1 MTNREKLL
9 ALEASMNAQ
18 VLGQQELVRML
29 IVALLCDGHVL
40 LEGLPG
46 LAKTRAV
53 RELARHLEGDF
64 CRIQFTPDL
73 LPSDITGSEI
83 YQQNATREEDQFR
96 FRPGPV
102 FGNIILADEINRA
115 SARVQSALL
124 EAMEE
129 RHVTV
134 AGKTWPLPGVFMVLA
149 TQNPIDQ
156 EGTWPLPEAQL
167 DRFLMKILVSYPS
180 QENEQKVMQLVRAE
194 QQAKYQASSQPIAMP
209 EQLHPAEKDNR
220 SEVQLSQAEIADCW
234 RDIASIYV
242 APAVES
248 YIVNLVEMTRQPA
261 SVSETFA
268 SYVTLG
274 VSPRGTLAL
283 DRCGRALAW
292 MEGRDAVL
300 PEDIQRI
307 APAVLR
313 HRLLL
318 SYQANADNCTAD
330 QAVQML
336 LDAVV
341 A

>member
-1 MTNREKLL
+1 MNNTEKLL
-9 ALEASMNAQ
+9 ALEQRMNEQ
-18 VLGQQELVRML
+18 VLGQESLVRML
-29 IVALLCDGHVL
+29 IIALLCDGHVL

-53 RELARHLEGDF
+53 RELARHVEGDF
-64 CRIQFTPDL
+64 RRIQFTPDL

-134 AGKTWPLPGVFMVLA
+134 AGKSWPLPGVFMVLA
-149 TQNPIDQ
+149 TQNPVDQ

-167 DRFLMKILVSYPS
+167 DRFLMKILVDYPS
-180 QENEQKVMQLVRAE
+180 RENEQKVMQLVRAE
-194 QQAKYQASSQPIAMP
+194 QQQKYRADSIATP
-209 EQLHPAEKDNR
+209 ELSPETLM
-220 SEVQLSQAEIADCW
+220 LSQQEIATCW
-234 RDIASIYV
+234 QEISAVYV
-242 APAVES
+242 APTIEN
-248 YIVNLVEMTRQPA
+248 YIVNLVEMTRHPQG
-261 SVSETFA
+261 VSDRLA
-268 SYVTLG
+268 SYITFG

-292 MEGRDAVL
+292 LEGRDAVL
-300 PEDIQRI
+300 PEDIKRV

-313 HRLLL
+313 HRLML
-318 SYQANADNCTAD
+318 SYQANADNCSAD
-330 QAVQML
+330 DVIRML

>member
-1 MTNREKLL
+1 MNNREKLL
-9 ALEASMNAQ
+9 ALEASMNKQ
-18 VLGQQELVRML
+18 VIGQQELVRML

-53 RELARHLEGDF
+53 RELARHIEGEF
-64 CRIQFTPDL
+64 RRIQFTPDL

-149 TQNPIDQ
+149 TQNPVDQ

-167 DRFLMKILVSYPS
+167 DRFLMKVIVDYPS
-180 QENEQKVMQLVRAE
+180 KENEQRVMQLVRAE
-194 QQAKYQASSQPIAMP
+194 QQAKYQAAQHENPVPETDPLLISQQDIA
-209 EQLHPAEKDNR
+209 ECWR
-220 SEVQLSQAEIADCW
+220 EIATV
-234 RDIASIYV
+234 YV
-242 APAVES
+242 APTVEQ
-248 YIVNLVEMTRQPA
+248 YIVNLVEMTRHPDQ
-261 SVSETFA
+261 VSEVFA
-268 SYVTLG
+268 SYISLG
-274 VSPRGTLAL
+274 ISPRGTLAL
-283 DRCGRALAW
+283 DRCGRACAW
-292 MEGRDAVL
+292 LDGRDAVL

-318 SYQANADNCTAD
+318 SYQANADNCTPD
-330 QAVQML
+330 QAIAML
-336 LDAVV
+336 LSAVV

>member
-9 ALEASMNAQ
+9 ELELRMNQQ
-18 VLGQQELVRML
+18 VLGQESLVRML

-53 RELARHLEGDF
+53 RELAAHVEGEF
-64 CRIQFTPDL
+64 RRIQFTPDL

-149 TQNPIDQ
+149 TQNPVDQ

-167 DRFLMKILVSYPS
+167 DRFLMKVLVDYPS
-180 QENEQKVMQLVRAE
+180 KANEQKVMQLVRAE
-194 QQAKYQASSQPIAMP
+194 QQQKYQAGGGEAQAK
-209 EQLHPAEKDNR
+209 PAETLM
-220 SEVQLSQAEIADCW
+220 LSQQ
-234 RDIASIYV
+234 DIAGCWQEISAVYV
-242 APAVES
+242 APAIED
-248 YIVNLVEMTRQPA
+248 YIVNLVDMTRHPQGA
-261 SVSETFA
+261 SDKLA
-268 SYVTLG
+268 SYITFG

-292 MEGRDAVL
+292 LEGRDAVL
-300 PEDIQRI
+300 PEDIQKV

-313 HRLLL
+313 HRLML
-318 SYQANADNCTAD
+318 SYQANADSCSAD
-330 QAVQML
+330 DVIRLL
-336 LDAVV
+336 LDSVV

>member
-9 ALEASMNAQ
+9 QLEQRMNQQ
-18 VLGQQELVRML
+18 VLGQEALVRML

-53 RELARHLEGDF
+53 RELARHVEGEF
-64 CRIQFTPDL
+64 RRIQFTPDL

-149 TQNPIDQ
+149 TQNPVDQ

-167 DRFLMKILVSYPS
+167 DRFLMKVLVDYPS
-180 QENEQKVMQLVRAE
+180 GENEQKVMQMVRAE
-194 QQAKYQASSQPIAMP
+194 QQQKYQAQRTEPAAAQPDTLM
-209 EQLHPAEKDNR
+209 
-220 SEVQLSQAEIADCW
+220 LSQQ
-234 RDIASIYV
+234 DIASCWQEISAIYV
-242 APAVES
+242 APTVEN
-248 YIVNLVEMTRQPA
+248 YIVNLVNMTRHPQA
-261 SVSETFA
+261 VSD
-268 SYVTLG
+268 TLAGYISIG

-292 MEGRDAVL
+292 LEGRDSVM
-300 PEDIQRI
+300 PDDIQLV

-313 HRLLL
+313 HRLML
-318 SYQANADNCTAD
+318 SYQASADNCSPD
-330 QAVQML
+330 DIVRML

>member
-9 ALEASMNAQ
+9 ELEQRMNQQ
-18 VLGQQELVRML
+18 VLGQEALVRML

-53 RELARHLEGDF
+53 RELARHVEGEF
-64 CRIQFTPDL
+64 RRIQFTPDL

-149 TQNPIDQ
+149 TQNPVDQ

-167 DRFLMKILVSYPS
+167 DRFLMKVLVDYPS
-180 QENEQKVMQLVRAE
+180 GENEQKVMQMVRAE
-194 QQAKYQASSQPIAMP
+194 QQQKYHAEHTESAPVQPETLM
-209 EQLHPAEKDNR
+209 
-220 SEVQLSQAEIADCW
+220 LSQQ
-234 RDIASIYV
+234 DIARCWQEISAIYV
-242 APAVES
+242 APTVEN
-248 YIVNLVEMTRQPA
+248 YIVNLVNMTRHPQA
-261 SVSETFA
+261 VSD
-268 SYVTLG
+268 TLAGYISIG

-292 MEGRDAVL
+292 LEGRDTVM
-300 PEDIQRI
+300 PEDIQRV

-313 HRLLL
+313 HRLML
-318 SYQANADNCTAD
+318 SYQANADNCSPD
-330 QAVQML
+330 DVVRML

>member
-9 ALEASMNAQ
+9 ELEQRMNQQ
-18 VLGQQELVRML
+18 VLGQESLVRML

-53 RELARHLEGDF
+53 RELAKHVEGEF
-64 CRIQFTPDL
+64 RRIQFTPDL

-134 AGKTWPLPGVFMVLA
+134 AGKTWPLPGIFMVLA
-149 TQNPIDQ
+149 TQNPVDQ

-167 DRFLMKILVSYPS
+167 DRFLMKVLVDYPS
-180 QENEQKVMQLVRAE
+180 KENEQKVMQLVRSE
-194 QQAKYQASSQPIAMP
+194 QQQKYLASSTEQPEKLP
-209 EQLHPAEKDNR
+209 ETLM
-220 SEVQLSQAEIADCW
+220 LSQADISTCWQEISAV
-234 RDIASIYV
+234 YV
-242 APAVES
+242 APTIEN
-248 YIVNLVEMTRQPA
+248 YIVNLVEMTRHPQG
-261 SVSETFA
+261 VSDTLA
-268 SYVTLG
+268 SYITFG

-292 MEGRDAVL
+292 LEGRDAVL
-300 PEDIQRI
+300 PEDIKLV

-313 HRLLL
+313 HRLML
-318 SYQANADNCTAD
+318 SYQANADNTSAD
-330 QAVQML
+330 DVIRML

>member
-1 MTNREKLL
+1 MSHREKLL
-9 ALEASMNAQ
+9 TLESSMNSQ
-18 VLGQQELVRML
+18 VLGQQELVKML

-53 RELARHLEGDF
+53 RELAQHIEGDF

-167 DRFLMKILVSYPS
+167 DRFLMKILVTYPS

-194 QQAKYQASSQPIAMP
+194 HQAKYQQMKPEAVKDKASNI
-209 EQLHPAEKDNR
+209 QLG
-220 SEVQLSQAEIADCW
+220 QADIADCW
-234 RDIASIYV
+234 REIASIYV

-261 SVSETFA
+261 TVSETFA
-268 SYVTLG
+268 SYISLG

-292 MEGRDAVL
+292 LEGRDAVL
-300 PEDIQRI
+300 PDDIKRI
-307 APAVLR
+307 APVVLR

-318 SYQANADNCTAD
+318 SYQASADNCTAD
-330 QAVQML
+330 QAIQML

>member
-1 MTNREKLL
+1 MKNREKLL
-9 ALEASMNAQ
+9 QLEQRMNQQ
-18 VLGQQELVRML
+18 VLGQESVVQML

-53 RELARHLEGDF
+53 RELARHVEGDF
-64 CRIQFTPDL
+64 RRIQFTPDL

-149 TQNPIDQ
+149 TQNPVDQ

-167 DRFLMKILVSYPS
+167 DRFLMKVLVDYPS
-180 QENEQKVMQLVRAE
+180 DENEQKVMQMVRAE
-194 QQAKYQASSQPIAMP
+194 QQQKYLAQSVEPSTAQPETLM
-209 EQLHPAEKDNR
+209 
-220 SEVQLSQAEIADCW
+220 LSQQ
-234 RDIASIYV
+234 DIATCWQEISTIHV
-242 APAVES
+242 APTIEN
-248 YIVNLVEMTRQPA
+248 YIVNLVDMTRHPQK
-261 SVSETFA
+261 VSD
-268 SYVTLG
+268 TLAGYIGIG

-292 MEGRDAVL
+292 LEGRDAVL
-300 PEDIQRI
+300 PEDIQRV
-307 APAVLR
+307 APPVLR
-313 HRLLL
+313 HRLML
-318 SYQANADNCTAD
+318 SYQASADNRSAD
-330 QAVQML
+330 DIIRML

>member
-9 ALEASMNAQ
+9 ELEQRMNQQ
-18 VLGQQELVRML
+18 VLGQEALVRML

-53 RELARHLEGDF
+53 RELARHVEGEF
-64 CRIQFTPDL
+64 RRIQFTPDL

-149 TQNPIDQ
+149 TQNPVDQ

-167 DRFLMKILVSYPS
+167 DRFLMKVLVDYPS
-180 QENEQKVMQLVRAE
+180 GENEQKVMQMVRAE
-194 QQAKYQASSQPIAMP
+194 QQQKYHAEHTESAP
-209 EQLHPAEKDNR
+209 EQTETLM
-220 SEVQLSQAEIADCW
+220 LSQQ
-234 RDIASIYV
+234 DIARCWQEISAIYV
-242 APAVES
+242 APTVEN
-248 YIVNLVEMTRQPA
+248 YIVNLVNMTRHPQA
-261 SVSETFA
+261 VSD
-268 SYVTLG
+268 TLAGYISIG

-292 MEGRDAVL
+292 LEGRDAVM
-300 PEDIQRI
+300 PEDIQRV

-313 HRLLL
+313 HRLML
-318 SYQANADNCTAD
+318 SYQANADNCSPD
-330 QAVQML
+330 DVVRML

>member
-9 ALEASMNAQ
+9 ELELRMNQQ
-18 VLGQQELVRML
+18 VLGQESLARML
-29 IVALLCDGHVL
+29 IIALLCDGHVL

-53 RELARHLEGDF
+53 RELARHVEGDF
-64 CRIQFTPDL
+64 RRIQFTPDL

-149 TQNPIDQ
+149 TQNPVDQ

-167 DRFLMKILVSYPS
+167 DRFLMKVLVDYPS
-180 QENEQKVMQLVRAE
+180 KENEQKVMQLVRSE
-194 QQAKYQASSQPIAMP
+194 QQQKYQAGSEKSQEIPP
-209 EQLHPAEKDNR
+209 ETLM
-220 SEVQLSQAEIADCW
+220 LSQT
-234 RDIASIYV
+234 DIANCWQEISAIYV
-242 APAVES
+242 APTIEN
-248 YIVNLVEMTRQPA
+248 YIVNLVDMTRHPQG
-261 SVSETFA
+261 VSDTLA
-268 SYVTLG
+268 SYITFG

-292 MEGRDAVL
+292 LEGRDAVL
-300 PEDIQRI
+300 PEDIERV

-313 HRLLL
+313 HRLML
-318 SYQANADNCTAD
+318 SYQANADNCSPD
-330 QAVQML
+330 DVIRML

>member
-1 MTNREKLL
+1 MIAREKLL
-9 ALEASMNAQ
+9 QLEQRMNEQ
-18 VLGQQELVRML
+18 VIGQEGLVRML
-29 IVALLCDGHVL
+29 IIALLCDGHVL

-53 RELARHLEGDF
+53 RELARHVNGDYR
-64 CRIQFTPDL
+64 RIQFTPDL

-83 YQQNATREEDQFR
+83 YQQNATREEYQFR

-149 TQNPIDQ
+149 TQNPVDQ

-167 DRFLMKILVSYPS
+167 DRFLMKVLVDYPS
-180 QENEQKVMQLVRAE
+180 KENERKVMQLVRAE
-194 QQAKYQASSQPIAMP
+194 QQQKYQ
-209 EQLHPAEKDNR
+209 QLTATADAPAAETLM
-220 SEVQLSQAEIADCW
+220 LSQQEIAECW
-234 RDIASIYV
+234 QAISAIHV
-242 APAVES
+242 APTVEN
-248 YIVNLVEMTRQPA
+248 YIVNIVDLSRHPQR
-261 SVSETFA
+261 VSD
-268 SYVTLG
+268 TLAG
-274 VSPRGTLAL
+274 YLSFGISPRGTLAL
-283 DRCGRALAW
+283 ERCGRAQAW
-292 MEGRDAVL
+292 LEGRDAVL
-300 PEDIQRI
+300 PDDVKMI

-313 HRLLL
+313 HRLML
-318 SYQANADNCTAD
+318 SYQASADNCTPD
-330 QAVQML
+330 DAVRML

>member
-1 MTNREKLL
+1 MMNNREKLL
-9 ALEASMNAQ
+9 ALEASMNQQ
-18 VLGQQELVRML
+18 VIGQQELVRML

-53 RELARHLEGDF
+53 RELARHIEGEF
-64 CRIQFTPDL
+64 RRIQFTPDL

-134 AGKTWPLPGVFMVLA
+134 AGKTWPLPGIFMVLA
-149 TQNPIDQ
+149 TQNPVDQ

-167 DRFLMKILVSYPS
+167 DRFLMKVMVDYPS
-180 QENEQKVMQLVRAE
+180 KENEQRVMQLVRAE
-194 QQAKYQASSQPIAMP
+194 QQAKYQATPAASSAAQHDALLISQQDIA
-209 EQLHPAEKDNR
+209 A
-220 SEVQLSQAEIADCW
+220 CW

-242 APAVES
+242 APTVEQ
-248 YIVNLVEMTRQPA
+248 YIVNLVEMTRHPEQ
-261 SVSETFA
+261 VSETFA
-268 SYVTLG
+268 SYISLG
-274 VSPRGTLAL
+274 ISPRGTLAL
-283 DRCGRALAW
+283 DRCGRASAW
-292 MEGRDAVL
+292 LDGRDAVL

-318 SYQANADNCTAD
+318 SYQANADNCTPD
-330 QAVQML
+330 QAIGL
-336 LDAVV
+336 LLNAVV

>member
-9 ALEASMNAQ
+9 ELEQRMNQQ
-18 VLGQQELVRML
+18 VLGQESLVRML

-53 RELARHLEGDF
+53 RELAAHVEGEF
-64 CRIQFTPDL
+64 RRIQFTPDL

-149 TQNPIDQ
+149 TQNPVDQ

-167 DRFLMKILVSYPS
+167 DRFLMKVLVDYPS
-180 QENEQKVMQLVRAE
+180 KANEQKVMQLVRAE
-194 QQAKYQASSQPIAMP
+194 QQQKYLAGGEEAK
-209 EQLHPAEKDNR
+209 EKPT
-220 SEVQLSQAEIADCW
+220 ETLMLSQQ
-234 RDIASIYV
+234 DIATCWQEISAVYV
-242 APAVES
+242 APGIED
-248 YIVNLVEMTRQPA
+248 YIVNLVEMTRHPQGA
-261 SVSETFA
+261 SDKLA
-268 SYVTLG
+268 SYITFG

-292 MEGRDAVL
+292 LEGRDAVL
-300 PEDIQRI
+300 PEDIQKV

-313 HRLLL
+313 HRLML
-318 SYQANADNCTAD
+318 SYQANADNCSAD
-330 QAVQML
+330 DVIKLL
-336 LDAVV
+336 LDSVV

>member
-9 ALEASMNAQ
+9 ELEQRMNQQ
-18 VLGQQELVRML
+18 VLGQESLVRML

-53 RELARHLEGDF
+53 RELARHVEGEF
-64 CRIQFTPDL
+64 RRIQFTPDL

-134 AGKTWPLPGVFMVLA
+134 AGKTWPLPGIFMVLA
-149 TQNPIDQ
+149 TQNPVDQ

-167 DRFLMKILVSYPS
+167 DRFLMKVLVDYPS
-180 QENEQKVMQLVRAE
+180 KENEQKVMQLVRSE
-194 QQAKYQASSQPIAMP
+194 QQQKYLASGDGQT
-209 EQLHPAEKDNR
+209 EKPAETLM
-220 SEVQLSQAEIADCW
+220 LSQQ
-234 RDIASIYV
+234 DIATCWQEISAVYV
-242 APAVES
+242 APTIEN
-248 YIVNLVEMTRQPA
+248 YIVNLVDMTRHPQGI
-261 SVSETFA
+261 SDTLA
-268 SYVTLG
+268 SYITFG

-292 MEGRDAVL
+292 LEGRDAVL
-300 PEDIQRI
+300 PEDIKLV

-313 HRLLL
+313 HRLML
-318 SYQANADNCTAD
+318 SYQANADNTSPD
-330 QAVQML
+330 DVIRML

>member
-1 MTNREKLL
+1 MNSAEKLL
-9 ALEASMNAQ
+9 QLEQRMNTQ
-18 VLGQQELVRML
+18 VLGQEELVRML
-29 IVALLCDGHVL
+29 IIALLCDGHVL

-53 RELARHLEGDF
+53 RELARHVEGEF
-64 CRIQFTPDL
+64 RRIQFTPDL

-102 FGNIILADEINRA
+102 FGNVILADEINRA

-149 TQNPIDQ
+149 TQNPVDQ

-167 DRFLMKILVSYPS
+167 DRFLMKVLVDYPS
-180 QENEQKVMQLVRAE
+180 KENEQKVMQLVRAE
-194 QQAKYQASSQPIAMP
+194 QQAKYQALTQSETAQSQ
-209 EQLHPAEKDNR
+209 ETLT
-220 SEVQLSQAEIADCW
+220 LSQQ
-234 RDIASIYV
+234 DIAASWQAISTVYV
-242 APAVES
+242 APAIETYIINLINATRHPQSISDKLAS
-248 YIVNLVEMTRQPA
+248 YIHI
-261 SVSETFA
+261 
-268 SYVTLG
+268 G

-283 DRCGRALAW
+283 ERCARAQAW
-292 MEGRDAVL
+292 LEGRDAVL
-300 PEDIQRI
+300 PEDVRRI
-307 APAVLR
+307 APAVIR
-313 HRLLL
+313 HRLML
-318 SYQANADNCTAD
+318 SYQANADNYTAD
-330 QAVQML
+330 DVVKML

>member
-9 ALEASMNAQ
+9 ELEQRMNQQ
-18 VLGQQELVRML
+18 VLGQEALVRML

-53 RELARHLEGDF
+53 RELARHVEGEF
-64 CRIQFTPDL
+64 RRIQFTPDL

-83 YQQNATREEDQFR
+83 YQQNATREEDRFR

-149 TQNPIDQ
+149 TQNPVDQ

-167 DRFLMKILVSYPS
+167 DRFLMKVLVDYPS
-180 QENEQKVMQLVRAE
+180 GENEQKVMQMVRAE
-194 QQAKYQASSQPIAMP
+194 QQQKYQSGQAESHAASHETLM
-209 EQLHPAEKDNR
+209 
-220 SEVQLSQAEIADCW
+220 LSQQEIAGCW
-234 RDIASIYV
+234 QEISAIFV
-242 APAVES
+242 APTVEH
-248 YIVNLVEMTRQPA
+248 YIVNLVNMTRHPQA
-261 SVSETFA
+261 VSD
-268 SYVTLG
+268 TLAGYISIG

-292 MEGRDAVL
+292 LEGRDAVM
-300 PEDIQRI
+300 PEDIQRV

-313 HRLLL
+313 HRLML
-318 SYQANADNCTAD
+318 SYQANADNCSPD
-330 QAVQML
+330 DVVRML

>member
-1 MTNREKLL
+1 MNATEKILQ
-9 ALEASMNAQ
+9 LEQSMNTQ

-29 IVALLCDGHVL
+29 IIALLCDGHVL

-53 RELARHLEGDF
+53 RELARHVEGVF
-64 CRIQFTPDL
+64 SRIQFTPDL

-83 YQQNATREEDQFR
+83 YQQHATREEDQFR

-102 FGNIILADEINRA
+102 FGNVILADEINRA

-134 AGKTWPLPGVFMVLA
+134 AGKSWPLPGVFMVLA
-149 TQNPIDQ
+149 TQNPVDQ

-167 DRFLMKILVSYPS
+167 DRFLMKVLVSYPTK
-180 QENEQKVMQLVRAE
+180 ENEQRVMQLVRGE
-194 QQAKYQASSQPIAMP
+194 QQERYR
-209 EQLHPAEKDNR
+209 AEKGASAKPVVTPD
-220 SEVQLSQAEIADCW
+220 VMLTQIDIADCW
-234 RDIASIYV
+234 RTISDIYV
-242 APAVES
+242 APAMEN

-261 SVSETFA
+261 QLSETFA
-268 SYVTLG
+268 SYVALG
-274 VSPRGTLAL
+274 ISPRGTLAL
-283 DRCGRALAW
+283 DRAARAQCWL
-292 MEGRDAVL
+292 EGRDAVL
-300 PEDIQRI
+300 PEDIKRI

-313 HRLLL
+313 HRLML
-318 SYQANADNCTAD
+318 SYQASADNQSED
-330 QAVQML
+330 DVIRLL

>member
-9 ALEASMNAQ
+9 ELEQRMNEQ
-18 VLGQQELVRML
+18 VIGQESLVRML

-53 RELARHLEGDF
+53 RELARHIEGDF
-64 CRIQFTPDL
+64 RRIQFTPDL

-149 TQNPIDQ
+149 TQNPVDQ

-167 DRFLMKILVSYPS
+167 DRFLMKVLVDYPS
-180 QENEQKVMQLVRAE
+180 KANEQKVMQLVRDE
-194 QQAKYQASSQPIAMP
+194 QQKKYQVGSVEAGEKQPETLM
-209 EQLHPAEKDNR
+209 
-220 SEVQLSQAEIADCW
+220 LSQQ
-234 RDIASIYV
+234 DIATCWQQISAIYV
-242 APAVES
+242 APTIEN
-248 YIVNLVEMTRQPA
+248 YIVNLVDMTRHPQG
-261 SVSETFA
+261 VSDTLA
-268 SYVTLG
+268 SYITFG

-292 MEGRDAVL
+292 LEGRDAVL
-300 PEDIQRI
+300 PEDIKLV

-313 HRLLL
+313 HRLML
-318 SYQANADNCTAD
+318 SYQANADNCSPD
-330 QAVQML
+330 DVIRML

>member
-9 ALEASMNAQ
+9 ELELRMNQQ
-18 VLGQQELVRML
+18 VLGQESLVRML
-29 IVALLCDGHVL
+29 IIALLCDGHVL

-53 RELARHLEGDF
+53 RELARHVEGDF
-64 CRIQFTPDL
+64 RRIQFTPDL

-149 TQNPIDQ
+149 TQNPVDQ

-167 DRFLMKILVSYPS
+167 DRFLMKVLVDYPS
-180 QENEQKVMQLVRAE
+180 KANEQKVMQLVRSE
-194 QQAKYQASSQPIAMP
+194 QQQKYQSGTQESQEKPP
-209 EQLHPAEKDNR
+209 ETLM
-220 SEVQLSQAEIADCW
+220 LSQQ
-234 RDIASIYV
+234 DIAICWQEISAVYV
-242 APAVES
+242 APTIEN
-248 YIVNLVEMTRQPA
+248 YIVNLVDMTRHPQGI
-261 SVSETFA
+261 SDTLA
-268 SYVTLG
+268 SYITFG

-292 MEGRDAVL
+292 LEGRDAVL
-300 PEDIQRI
+300 PEDIQRV

-313 HRLLL
+313 HRLML
-318 SYQANADNCTAD
+318 SYQANADNCSPD
-330 QAVQML
+330 DVIKLL

>member
-9 ALEASMNAQ
+9 ALEASMNKQ
-18 VLGQQELVRML
+18 VIGQQELVRML

-53 RELARHLEGDF
+53 RELARHIEGEF
-64 CRIQFTPDL
+64 RRIQFTPDL

-134 AGKTWPLPGVFMVLA
+134 AGNTWPLPGVFMVLA
-149 TQNPIDQ
+149 TQNPVDQ

-167 DRFLMKILVSYPS
+167 DRFLMKVIVDYPS
-180 QENEQKVMQLVRAE
+180 KENEQLVMQLVRAE
-194 QQAKYQASSQPIAMP
+194 QQAKYQQKQPDNPPPETDPLLISQQDIA
-209 EQLHPAEKDNR
+209 ECWR
-220 SEVQLSQAEIADCW
+220 EIA
-234 RDIASIYV
+234 AIYV
-242 APAVES
+242 APTVEQ
-248 YIVNLVEMTRQPA
+248 YIVNLVEMTRHPDR
-261 SVSETFA
+261 VSDTFA
-268 SYVTLG
+268 GYISLG

-283 DRCGRALAW
+283 DRCGRACAW
-292 MEGRDAVL
+292 LDGRDAVL

-318 SYQANADNCTAD
+318 SYQANADNCTPD
-330 QAVQML
+330 QAIAML
-336 LDAVV
+336 LNAVV
-341 A
+341 P

>member
-9 ALEASMNAQ
+9 ELEQRMNEQ
-18 VLGQQELVRML
+18 VIGQESLVRML

-53 RELARHLEGDF
+53 RELARHVEGDF
-64 CRIQFTPDL
+64 RRIQFTPDL

-134 AGKTWPLPGVFMVLA
+134 AGKTWPLPGIFMVLA
-149 TQNPIDQ
+149 TQNPVDQ

-167 DRFLMKILVSYPS
+167 DRFLMKVLVDYPS
-180 QENEQKVMQLVRAE
+180 KANEQKVMQLVRSEQQQKYLAGSAE
-194 QQAKYQASSQPIAMP
+194 QP
-209 EQLHPAEKDNR
+209 EKLPETLM
-220 SEVQLSQAEIADCW
+220 LSQA
-234 RDIASIYV
+234 DIATCWQEISAVYV
-242 APAVES
+242 APTIEN
-248 YIVNLVEMTRQPA
+248 YIVNLVDMTRHPQG
-261 SVSETFA
+261 VSDTLA
-268 SYVTLG
+268 SYITFG

-292 MEGRDAVL
+292 LEGRDAVL
-300 PEDIQRI
+300 PEDIQHV

-313 HRLLL
+313 HRLML
-318 SYQANADNCTAD
+318 SYQANADNCSPD
-330 QAVQML
+330 DVIRML

>member
-9 ALEASMNAQ
+9 ALETSMNAQ
-18 VLGQQELVRML
+18 VLGQEELVRML

-53 RELARHLEGDF
+53 RELAEHLEGDF

-180 QENEQKVMQLVRAE
+180 KENEQKVMQLVRAE
-194 QQAKYQASSQPIAMP
+194 QQAKYQVVQPETKNVETTNI
-209 EQLHPAEKDNR
+209 
-220 SEVQLSQAEIADCW
+220 QLSQAEIADCW
-234 RDIASIYV
+234 REIARVYV
-242 APAVES
+242 APTIEN

-268 SYVTLG
+268 SYITLG

-292 MEGRDAVL
+292 LEGRDAVL
-300 PEDIQRI
+300 PDDIRRI

-330 QAVQML
+330 QAVKML

>member
-1 MTNREKLL
+1 MNSRDKLL
-9 ALEASMNAQ
+9 QLEQRMNTQ
-18 VLGQQELVRML
+18 VLGQEELVRML
-29 IVALLCDGHVL
+29 LIALLCDGHVL

-53 RELARHLEGDF
+53 RELARHVEGEF
-64 CRIQFTPDL
+64 RRIQFTPDL

-134 AGKTWPLPGVFMVLA
+134 AGKSWDLPGVFMVLA
-149 TQNPIDQ
+149 TQNPVDQ

-167 DRFLMKILVSYPS
+167 DRFLMKILVDYPS
-180 QENEQKVMQLVRAE
+180 KAQEQQVMQLVRAE
-194 QQAKYQASSQPIAMP
+194 QQAKYQALTHQDSAS
-209 EQLHPAEKDNR
+209 AE
-220 SEVQLSQAEIADCW
+220 ETLTLSQQEIATSW
-234 RDIASIYV
+234 LEISTVYV
-242 APAVES
+242 APTVEE
-248 YIVNLVEMTRQPA
+248 YIVNLIDATRHPQNI
-261 SVSETFA
+261 SETLA
-268 SYVTLG
+268 SYINIG

-283 DRCGRALAW
+283 ERCGRAYAW
-292 MEGRDAVL
+292 LEGRDAVQ
-300 PEDIQRI
+300 PEDIRRI
-307 APAVLR
+307 APAVIR
-313 HRLLL
+313 HRLML
-318 SYQANADNCTAD
+318 SYQANADNRSAD
-330 QAVQML
+330 DVVTML

>member
-9 ALEASMNAQ
+9 ELEQRMNQQ
-18 VLGQQELVRML
+18 VLGQEALVRML

-53 RELARHLEGDF
+53 RELARHVEGEF
-64 CRIQFTPDL
+64 RRIQFTPDL

-149 TQNPIDQ
+149 TQNPVDQ

-167 DRFLMKILVSYPS
+167 DRFLMKVLVDYPS
-180 QENEQKVMQLVRAE
+180 GENEQKVMQMVRSE
-194 QQAKYQASSQPIAMP
+194 QQQKYHAEHTESAP
-209 EQLHPAEKDNR
+209 EQTETLM
-220 SEVQLSQAEIADCW
+220 LSQQ
-234 RDIASIYV
+234 DIARCWQEISAIYV
-242 APAVES
+242 APTVEN
-248 YIVNLVEMTRQPA
+248 YIVNLVNMTRHPQA
-261 SVSETFA
+261 VSD
-268 SYVTLG
+268 TLAGYISIG

-292 MEGRDAVL
+292 LEGRDAVM
-300 PEDIQRI
+300 PEDIQRV

-313 HRLLL
+313 HRLML
-318 SYQANADNCTAD
+318 SYQANADNCSPD
-330 QAVQML
+330 DVVRML

>member
-1 MTNREKLL
+1 MTSREKLL
-9 ALEASMNAQ
+9 QLEQRMNTQ
-18 VLGQQELVRML
+18 VLGQEELVRML
-29 IVALLCDGHVL
+29 LIALLCDGHVL

-53 RELARHLEGDF
+53 RELARHVEGEF
-64 CRIQFTPDL
+64 RRIQFTPDL

-134 AGKTWPLPGVFMVLA
+134 AGKSWDLPGVFMVLA
-149 TQNPIDQ
+149 TQNPVDQ

-167 DRFLMKILVSYPS
+167 DRFLMKILVGYPS
-180 QENEQKVMQLVRAE
+180 KAQEQQVMQLVRAE
-194 QQAKYQASSQPIAMP
+194 QQAKYQALTNQDSVS
-209 EQLHPAEKDNR
+209 AE
-220 SEVQLSQAEIADCW
+220 EPLTLSQQEIAISW
-234 RDIASIYV
+234 QEISAVYV
-242 APAVES
+242 APTVEE
-248 YIVNLVEMTRQPA
+248 YIVNLIDATRHPQNI
-261 SVSETFA
+261 SETLA
-268 SYVTLG
+268 SYINIG

-283 DRCGRALAW
+283 ERCGRAQAW
-292 MEGRDAVL
+292 LEGRDAVQ
-300 PEDIQRI
+300 PEDIRRI
-307 APAVLR
+307 APAVIR
-313 HRLLL
+313 HRLML
-318 SYQANADNCTAD
+318 SYQANADNRSAD
-330 QAVQML
+330 DVVTML

>member
-1 MTNREKLL
+1 MMNNREKLL
-9 ALEASMNAQ
+9 ALEASMNKQ
-18 VLGQQELVRML
+18 VIGQQELVRML

-53 RELARHLEGDF
+53 RELARHIEGEF
-64 CRIQFTPDL
+64 RRIQFTPDL

-134 AGKTWPLPGVFMVLA
+134 AGKTWPLPGIFMVLA
-149 TQNPIDQ
+149 TQNPVDQ

-167 DRFLMKILVSYPS
+167 DRFLMKVIVDYPS
-180 QENEQKVMQLVRAE
+180 KENEQLVMQLVRAE
-194 QQAKYQASSQPIAMP
+194 QQAKYQAAQHETPPPESAPLLISQ
-209 EQLHPAEKDNR
+209 QD
-220 SEVQLSQAEIADCW
+220 IADCW
-234 RDIASIYV
+234 REIATVYV
-242 APAVES
+242 APTVEQ
-248 YIVNLVEMTRQPA
+248 YIVNLVEMTRHPDQ
-261 SVSETFA
+261 VSDDFA
-268 SYVTLG
+268 SYISLG
-274 VSPRGTLAL
+274 ISPRGTLAL
-283 DRCGRALAW
+283 DRCGRACAW
-292 MEGRDAVL
+292 LDGRDAVL

-318 SYQANADNCTAD
+318 SYQANADNCTPD
-330 QAVQML
+330 QAIAML
-336 LDAVV
+336 LNAVV